1 MKKIYAQNEK
11 KYQDMIQEKYNI
23 DNIFKKNEEIIENK
37 QEQKNNMQIVEYKN
51 SVLKRIVNKILNFLH
66 LR

>member
-1 MKKIYAQNEK
+1 
-11 KYQDMIQEKYNI
+11 MIQEKYNI

-66 LR
+66 LRQRML

>member
-1 MKKIYAQNEK
+1 
-11 KYQDMIQEKYNI
+11 MIQEKYNI

>member
-1 MKKIYAQNEK
+1 LKKIYAQNEK

-37 QEQKNNMQIVEYKN
+37 QEQNNDMQIVVYKN
-51 SVLKRIVNKILNFLH
+51 STLKKIINKILNFLH

>member
-37 QEQKNNMQIVEYKN
+37 QEQNNDMQIVVYKN
-51 SVLKRIVNKILNFLH
+51 STLKKIINKILNFLH